1 MNSFIE
7 PNENNFN
14 NEFELDKGKI
24 NYEFP
29 RNHLPLDRM
38 KKYNTITNPEGFIT
52 NRLYNKTYINL
63 KKNEEIEN
71 EKNQIIVNTYR
82 ALYPKNKHNSF
93 LLQDKSIK
101 EKNINSLIEKRIR

>member
-38 KKYNTITNPEGFIT
+38 KKYNTIDMSI
-52 NRLYNKTYINL
+52 
-63 KKNEEIEN
+63 
-71 EKNQIIVNTYR
+71 
-82 ALYPKNKHNSF
+82 KNKISTN
-93 LLQDKSIK
+93 K
-101 EKNINSLIEKRIR
+101 